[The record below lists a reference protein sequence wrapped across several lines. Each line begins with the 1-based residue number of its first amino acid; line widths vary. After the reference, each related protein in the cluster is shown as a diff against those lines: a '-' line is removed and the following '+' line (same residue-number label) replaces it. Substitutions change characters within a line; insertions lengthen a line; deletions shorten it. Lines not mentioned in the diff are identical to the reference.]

1 MPAHPLHTARPRAA
15 RRALPLALAALAL
28 AASSSACLLEPYEGA
43 EVIVELGSGALS
55 AGDIANRRGQHY
67 ELFAVEDDGL
77 ISIGKFTVSA
87 ELDALSYPDAQ
98 KIGVA
103 SSLGSGLPQ
112 SGIVLNTQAN
122 LSDARAV
129 ILSIEQDGETTPTP
143 ARVVARAELAETNR
157 SVLSGDL
164 IGAVPVIGGGE
175 RELVDSRVAVVL
187 AQDETL
193 F

>member
-1 MPAHPLHTARPRAA
+1 MLG
-15 RRALPLALAALAL
+15 ALAL
-28 AASSSACLLEPYEGA
+28 VASSPACLLEPYEGS

-67 ELFAVEDDGL
+67 EVFAVEDDGL
-77 ISIGKFTVSA
+77 ISIGKFTVST
-87 ELDALSYPDAQ
+87 ELDALSYPDEQ

-103 SSLGSGLPQ
+103 NSLGSGLPQ
-112 SGIVLNTQAN
+112 SGIVLNTKAN
-122 LSDARAV
+122 LSEAVAV
-129 ILSIEQDGETTPTP
+129 ILSIEEDGETTLAPG
-143 ARVVARAELAETNR
+143 RVVARAELAETNR

-175 RELVDSRVAVVL
+175 RELVDSRVAIVL
-187 AQDETL
+187 SQDETQ